1 MESCDAKRADVG
13 LEFSSLKGV
22 DLRPLAKTNTALLSL
37 YDQFFPLYV
46 CIVFQYTRTSS
57 WFMDTHMLKK
67 KEYAYFFYWRTKKNS
82 EEVEQYRTCDLY
94 WIFLQICSIF
104 VKYVPYQDESKH
116 EVYYNLI
123 LLSINR

>member
-1 MESCDAKRADVG
+1 
-13 LEFSSLKGV
+13 
-22 DLRPLAKTNTALLSL
+22 
-37 YDQFFPLYV
+37 
-46 CIVFQYTRTSS
+46 
-57 WFMDTHMLKK
+57 MDTHMLKK
-67 KEYAYFFYWRTKKNS
+67 KEYAYFFYWRTKKSS

-94 WIFLQICSIF
+94 WIFFQICSIL